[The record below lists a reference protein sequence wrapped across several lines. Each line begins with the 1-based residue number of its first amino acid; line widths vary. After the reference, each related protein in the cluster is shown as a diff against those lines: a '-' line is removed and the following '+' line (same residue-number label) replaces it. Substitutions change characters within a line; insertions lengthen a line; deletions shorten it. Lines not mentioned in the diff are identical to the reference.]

1 MKNNRKAY
9 RIYMALSPE
18 CRKILSYD
26 YDRETAEAKLKEWDN
41 DFIKVIKEFLNPDFQ
56 KKEKQ
61 EYEKKNRV
69 VSVNQSIMNEL
80 RKFKD
85 KQNATYD
92 YKKKFVDYIKK
103 SKEVEEINDV
113 LKKQDIIRQQNKDIS
128 NNEEPENIYL

>member
-1 MKNNRKAY
+1 MNPSQKESIIN
-9 RIYMALSPE
+9 IITSQT
-18 CRKILSYD
+18 D
-26 YDRETAEAKLKEWDN
+26 YDKETAEKKLKEWDN

-61 EYEKKNRV
+61 EYEKKNKI

-85 KQNATYD
+85 KQNSTYD

-113 LKKQDIIRQQNKDIS
+113 LKKQDNIRQHQDIS